1 MLSESVDT
9 KKAQGE
15 SWVSWRSPRRDEVMG
30 RKHLTRMIAKKVPRL
45 VEIFHSQWTSGIL
58 PIAKKMIVPG
68 PCLNYNQTPGPSK
81 TMF

>member
-1 MLSESVDT
+1 
-9 KKAQGE
+9 
-15 SWVSWRSPRRDEVMG
+15 MG

-58 PIAKKMIVPG
+58 PIAKQMIVPG